1 MAFYPTFGLFGTVTR
16 ALKLPEYGVSEKLGG
31 KTGSV
36 ERAMQDMT
44 SFRDLEKGGSRKA
57 ERFGGTSGTGGTSG
71 GTSRGTSNYTNLY
84 KPTSNK
90 KTESAGDLAR
100 RLEEERKRQE
110 AEERKRVLKQ
120 VRKSYNPFF
129 QELSRQEAEIPNI
142 EQRYLN
148 TMNTA
153 YQNQAGVIGR
163 GQQAG
168 LEQAA
173 ASQGQI
179 KQNQAT
185 SLRDLALNLSSAVNA
200 FGQRLG
206 QVGAGDSSAANM
218 ANYAYSKLANRNTAD
233 VMNQVRQQLADV
245 ETAKQNIVRDAQD
258 KMSELSTWKAN
269 QVQVIQGYVRS
280 LRDYVNQARSKGKQ
294 ALAEN
299 EVSMIREG
307 FARAQ
312 ERMQQINDLAVTA
325 AYEIRQ
331 NAQQA
336 LAEQQEFSR
345 QLSLMGNTNP
355 QDINTGTIDSG
366 AIRDGSSTQIP
377 IPYVPVDEKEKSI
390 SDLLYPIGS
399 YNPYEQY

>member
-1 MAFYPTFGLFGTVTR
+1 MAFDPTFGLFGTVTR

-57 ERFGGTSGTGGTSG
+57 ERFGGTSGTGGTG
-71 GTSRGTSNYTNLY
+71 GTSNYTNLY

-100 RLEEERKRQE
+100 RLEKERKRQE

-120 VRKSYNPFF
+120 VRKSYDPFF
-129 QELSRQEAEIPNI
+129 QELSRQEAEIPGI

-168 LEQAA
+168 LEQAV

-185 SLRDLALNLSSAVNA
+185 SLRDLALNLSNAVNA

-206 QVGAGDSSAANM
+206 QAGAGDSSAANM
-218 ANYAYSKLANRNTAD
+218 ANYAYSKIANRNTAD

-245 ETAKQNIVRDAQD
+245 ETVKQNIVRDAQD
-258 KMSELSTWKAN
+258 KLSALETWKAN
-269 QVQVIQGYVRS
+269 QTNVIAGYVNS
-280 LRDYVNQARSKGKQ
+280 LRDYINQARAQGKQ
-294 ALAEN
+294 ALGQN
-299 EVSMIREG
+299 EVDMIREG

-312 ERMQQINDLAVTA
+312 ERMQQINDLAVTS
-325 AYEIRQ
+325 AYEIEQ
-331 NAQQA
+331 NAAAA
-336 LAEQQEFSR
+336 LAEQQAFSN
-345 QLSLMGNTNP
+345 QLAATGNVQVDPITGLPIDTGSISGSESSLLVPYG
-355 QDINTGTIDSG
+355 TG
-366 AIRDGSSTQIP
+366 
-377 IPYVPVDEKEKSI
+377 EEEEKSL
-390 SDLLYPIGS
+390 SDLLYSSGG
-399 YNPYEQY
+399 Y

>member
-1 MAFYPTFGLFGTVTR
+1 MAFDPTFGLFGTVTR

-44 SFRDLEKGGSRKA
+44 SFRPASSYTTTS
-57 ERFGGTSGTGGTSG
+57 GGTSGTGGTG
-71 GTSRGTSNYTNLY
+71 GTSNYTNLY

-153 YQNQAGVIGR
+153 YQNQADVIGR

-185 SLRDLALNLSSAVNA
+185 SLRDLALNLSNAVNA

-206 QVGAGDSSAANM
+206 PAGAGYSSAANM
-218 ANYAYSKLANRNTAD
+218 ANYAYSKIANRNTAD

-245 ETAKQNIVRDAQD
+245 ETVKQNIVRDAQD
-258 KMSELSTWKAN
+258 KLSALEIWKAN
-269 QVQVIQGYVRS
+269 QTNVIAGYVNS
-280 LRDYVNQARSKGKQ
+280 LRDYINQARAQGKQ
-294 ALAEN
+294 ALGQN
-299 EVSMIREG
+299 EVDMIREG

-312 ERMQQINDLAVTA
+312 ERMQQVNDLAVTS
-325 AYEIRQ
+325 AYEIEQ
-331 NAQQA
+331 NAAAA
-336 LAEQQEFSR
+336 LAEQQAFSN
-345 QLSLMGNTNP
+345 QLAAMGNVQVDPITGLP
-355 QDINTGTIDSG
+355 IDTGTISG
-366 AIRDGSSTQIP
+366 TGTSSQIP
-377 IPYVPVDEKEKSI
+377 MMGTTDTTKEESLQ
-390 SDLLYPIGS
+390 DLLNRTTTLPTMLNNWGYSIG
-399 YNPYEQY
+399 Y

>member
-1 MAFYPTFGLFGTVTR
+1 MAFDPTFGLFGTVTR

-44 SFRDLEKGGSRKA
+44 SFRPPEEERKRNDNDTSR
-57 ERFGGTSGTGGTSG
+57 GTSGTGGTG
-71 GTSRGTSNYTNLY
+71 GTSNYTNLY
-84 KPTSNK
+84 KPVSNKKK

-100 RLEEERKRQE
+100 RLEKERKRQE

-120 VRKSYNPFF
+120 VRKSYDPFF

-168 LEQAA
+168 LEQAV

-206 QVGAGDSSAANM
+206 QAGAGDSSAANM
-218 ANYAYSKLANRNTAD
+218 ANYAYSKIANRNTAD

-245 ETAKQNIVRDAQD
+245 ETVKQNIVRDAQD
-258 KMSELSTWKAN
+258 KLSALETWKAN
-269 QVQVIQGYVRS
+269 QTNVIAGYVNS
-280 LRDYVNQARSKGKQ
+280 LRNYINQARAQGKQ
-294 ALAEN
+294 ALGQN
-299 EVSMIREG
+299 EVDMIREG

-312 ERMQQINDLAVTA
+312 ERMQQINDLAVTS
-325 AYEIRQ
+325 AYEIEQ
-331 NAQQA
+331 NAAAA
-336 LAEQQEFSR
+336 LAEQQAFSN
-345 QLSLMGNTNP
+345 QLAATGNVQVDPITGLPIDTGSISGSESSLLVP
-355 QDINTGTIDSG
+355 YGTEE
-366 AIRDGSSTQIP
+366 
-377 IPYVPVDEKEKSI
+377 EKEKSL
-390 SDLLYPIGS
+390 SDLLYSSGG
-399 YNPYEQY
+399 Y

>member
-1 MAFYPTFGLFGTVTR
+1 MAFDPTFGLFGTVTR

-44 SFRDLEKGGSRKA
+44 SFRPPEYD
-57 ERFGGTSGTGGTSG
+57 TQTTTGTSG
-71 GTSRGTSNYTNLY
+71 GTSGGTSNYTNLY

-120 VRKSYNPFF
+120 VRKSYDPFF

-185 SLRDLALNLSSAVNA
+185 SLRDLALNLSNAVNA

-206 QVGAGDSSAANM
+206 QAGAGDSSAANM
-218 ANYAYSKLANRNTAD
+218 ANYAYSKIANRNTAD

-245 ETAKQNIVRDAQD
+245 ETVKQNIVRDAQD
-258 KMSELSTWKAN
+258 KLSALETWKAN
-269 QVQVIQGYVRS
+269 QTNVIAGYVNS
-280 LRDYVNQARSKGKQ
+280 LRDYINQARAQGKQ
-294 ALAEN
+294 ALGQN
-299 EVSMIREG
+299 EVDMIREG

-312 ERMQQINDLAVTA
+312 ERMQQINDLAVTS
-325 AYEIRQ
+325 AYEIEQ
-331 NAQQA
+331 NAAAA
-336 LAEQQEFSR
+336 LAEQQAFSN
-345 QLSLMGNTNP
+345 QLAAMGNVQVDP
-355 QDINTGTIDSG
+355 ITGLPIDTGSISG
-366 AIRDGSSTQIP
+366 SESSLLV
-377 IPYVPVDEKEKSI
+377 PYGTEEEKEKSL
-390 SDLLYPIGS
+390 SDLLYSSGG
-399 YNPYEQY
+399 Y